1 MRVGKANGSRECA
14 PDDRLR
20 VPTKNAFLDAMVGT
34 ALTRLCPP
42 YAPGPPYAFTSLIRP
57 ALAIEIAELGVAE
70 RPQAGAVE
78 IHEAQPPPT

>member
-1 MRVGKANGSRECA
+1 MRVGKAKRA
-14 PDDRLR
+14 HQ
-20 VPTKNAFLDAMVGT
+20 NASFDAMVGT
-34 ALTRLCPP
+34 ALTRLCPL
-42 YAPGPPYAFTSLIRP
+42 YAFTSLIRP